1 MNKAKR
7 CLASIR
13 VKGIFMKKSIKALA
27 LAAVLALSLG
37 ALAGCSSNSSSS
49 DDLGLVNEGKL
60 TIVTSPDYPPFENLN
75 DDGEAEG
82 FEIALAGAIAD
93 KMGLELQVETMQFDG
108 IVTAIAAGGKYDM
121 GITGLSVT
129 PERAAQINFTNSYY
143 VDDLSCAVMKDSGIT
158 SDSVDAD
165 LNKKG
170 VVIAVQSGTTGEAYA
185 QENYPKATIKAYGNS
200 NDCFAAL
207 NAGQANA
214 ALTNAAV
221 VASMLNSYTDAEI
234 VKSVAT
240 GEEYAAA
247 INLDNQALLD
257 AVNAAITELQEDGTI
272 DELLKEWM

>member
-1 MNKAKR
+1 
-7 CLASIR
+7 
-13 VKGIFMKKSIKALA
+13 MKKPIKALV
-27 LAAVLALSLG
+27 LAAVLALSMG
-37 ALAGCSSNSSSS
+37 SLAGCGSDSSKT
-49 DDLGLVNEGKL
+49 DLGLVNEGKL

-129 PERAAQINFTNSYY
+129 PERAEQIAFTNSYY
-143 VDDLSCAVMKDSGIT
+143 VDDLSCAVLSNSGIT
-158 SDSVDAD
+158 EKNVDAE
-165 LNKKG
+165 LNKKD

-221 VASMLNSYTDAEI
+221 VSSMLESYSDCKI

-247 INLDNQALLD
+247 INKDNTALLE
-257 AVNAAITELQEDGTI
+257 AVNAAIDDLKKDGTI
-272 DELLKEWM
+272 DSLLKEWM